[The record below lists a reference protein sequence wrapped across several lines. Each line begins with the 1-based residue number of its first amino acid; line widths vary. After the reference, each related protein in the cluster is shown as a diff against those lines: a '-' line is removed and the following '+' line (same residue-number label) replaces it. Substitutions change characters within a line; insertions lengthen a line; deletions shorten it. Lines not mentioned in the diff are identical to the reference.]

1 VSVATSKS
9 PRASVLRE
17 RILTDL
23 TRFRKFFGA
32 IVHNK
37 LSLAG
42 LVMIL
47 IFVFMSVGAPILV
60 GPYPSQFDRS
70 TPFQSPTSAHPLG
83 TDWQGFDILKLVMY
97 GGQISLLIGFVSSF
111 VAMVIGTSVGLVAG
125 YFGRVTDQVLS
136 RTTDFFLVIPWL
148 PFVLVLSAVLGPSLE
163 TTIVA
168 IAVVSWPTTARVIRS
183 QVLTLKERNF
193 VERARAIGANDLQ
206 ILRKHILPN
215 VMPLVWAEAVLTIS
229 SAVFTESFLS
239 FFGLGPRGPNVIESW
254 GTIVNEAYQYLA
266 LINGQ
271 WWYFLPPGLFITLVV
286 LAFAMLGYG
295 LEEILNPALRRRR

>member
-1 VSVATSKS
+1 DSADDDAAPARRGDRRHHVGRCDPRTDLGVASGAGVRHRDHPHELVRLLDALVLSLPDLPLLPRLCLPDLSPDRRALARLRVDGPRVAGPRRVVALRPARPHIRRHERRVVLADPAQLPDRCAAGGLHAHGRGERPDRADATSG
-9 PRASVLRE
+9 PCAAE

-23 TRFRKFFGA
+23 IRFRKFFA
-32 IVHNK
+32 TIVHNK

-125 YFGRVTDQVLS
+125 YYGRVTDQVLS
-136 RTTDFFLVIPWL
+136 RATDFFLVIPWL
-148 PFVLVLSAVLGPSLE
+148 P
-163 TTIVA
+163 
-168 IAVVSWPTTARVIRS
+168 
-183 QVLTLKERNF
+183 
-193 VERARAIGANDLQ
+193 
-206 ILRKHILPN
+206 
-215 VMPLVWAEAVLTIS
+215 
-229 SAVFTESFLS
+229 
-239 FFGLGPRGPNVIESW
+239 
-254 GTIVNEAYQYLA
+254 
-266 LINGQ
+266 
-271 WWYFLPPGLFITLVV
+271 
-286 LAFAMLGYG
+286 
-295 LEEILNPALRRRR
+295 

>member
-1 VSVATSKS
+1 MSAQ
-9 PRASVLRE
+9 ASVLRE

-23 TRFRKFFGA
+23 IRLRKSFA
-32 IVHNK
+32 ACVHNNA
-37 LSLAG
+37 SLAG

-125 YFGRVTDQVLS
+125 YYGRVTAQVLS
-136 RTTDFFLVIPWL
+136 RATDVFLVIPWL
-148 PFVLVLSAVLGPSLE
+148 PFVVVLSAVLGPSLE

-168 IAVVSWPTTARVIRS
+168 SAVVISPTAVGAIRAQVPALTAR
-183 QVLTLKERNF
+183 K
-193 VERARAIGANDLQ
+193 
-206 ILRKHILPN
+206 
-215 VMPLVWAEAVLTIS
+215 
-229 SAVFTESFLS
+229 
-239 FFGLGPRGPNVIESW
+239 LG
-254 GTIVNEAYQYLA
+254 
-266 LINGQ
+266 
-271 WWYFLPPGLFITLVV
+271 
-286 LAFAMLGYG
+286 
-295 LEEILNPALRRRR
+295 